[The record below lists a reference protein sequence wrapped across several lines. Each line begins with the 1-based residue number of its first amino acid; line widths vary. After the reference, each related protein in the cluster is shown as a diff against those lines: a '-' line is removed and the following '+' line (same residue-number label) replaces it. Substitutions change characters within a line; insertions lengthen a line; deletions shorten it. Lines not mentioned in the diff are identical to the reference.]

1 MSEHKFEKLS
11 RDDEKKTKIFAG
23 DSQFTIEQ
31 MEKEIKSNSR
41 FGKKLRSVEKKL
53 AKDLLE

>member
-1 MSEHKFEKLS
+1 MPKHKFEKLS

-23 DSQFTIEQ
+23 DSQFTVEQ
-31 MEKEIKSNSR
+31 MEKEIKSNSG

-53 AKDLLE
+53 DT